1 MPDLQYTTR
10 ISTVRRI
17 TVIEKW
23 LDQNMH
29 GTWSVSLE
37 DVSEDMEKKT
47 YVLAFET
54 EADRAFFK
62 MRFKPAK
69 PVAARRSE
77 ELRNHV
83 SDKTKS
89 VVTKT
94 STVLSKARGAVGRLF
109 TPLNQQPDP

>member
-1 MPDLQYTTR
+1 MPSLQYTTR

-17 TVIEKW
+17 TVIENW
-23 LDQNMH
+23 LDQNIS
-29 GTWSVSLE
+29 GAWSVSLE

-47 YVLAFET
+47 YILSFEN
-54 EADRAFFK
+54 EADRAFFR

-69 PVAARRSE
+69 PVAPRGAE
-77 ELRNHV
+77 ELRDQV

-89 VVTKT
+89 LIRKT
-94 STVLSKARGAVGRLF
+94 SSVLSKVRSALGRLL